1 MVSVHSTDQEITM
14 LKPLVLVSICA
25 AISACGNWVNLTA
38 SGRLVTV
45 ATPAEVGQCTRIGSS
60 NTKALSEIVFVER
73 GSKKLQQE
81 LIDLARNE
89 AADMG
94 GNRIVVESPITD
106 GRQSFGVYR
115 CP

>member
-1 MVSVHSTDQEITM
+1 
-14 LKPLVLVSICA
+14 
-25 AISACGNWVNLTA
+25 
-38 SGRLVTV
+38 V
-45 ATPAEVGQCTRIGSS
+45 ATPTQVTNCTRIGSS
-60 NTKALSEIVFVER
+60 TTNALSEIVFVER
-73 GSKKLQQE
+73 GTAKLQQE

-89 AADMG
+89 AGDMG